1 MNYKSI
7 RKHPQYEENPFVE
20 NAIREIEITKRT
32 KVQRATNQS
41 VIQHVVNQDGELTG
55 HTAFLQYIEV
65 DEEKFAKIYLS
76 QFASFWELSKPA
88 IRVFGYIITMIKPNQ
103 DRFIFRMDEALK
115 HTKYT
120 HENSILTGLSNLV
133 ECKIIARTRYDWE
146 YFINPLVAFNG
157 NRVTFAKTYV
167 KKRKSPDPAQLP
179 LWEGVEENFERLK
192 S

>member
-7 RKHPQYEENPFVE
+7 RQHPQYEENPFIE
-20 NAIREIEITKRT
+20 NAIKEIEITKRT

-120 HENSILTGLSNLV
+120 HENSILTGLSSLV

-167 KKRKSPDPAQLP
+167 KKKKSPDPAQLP
-179 LWEGVEENFERLK
+179 LWETIETDFNK
-192 S
+192 K

>member
-65 DEEKFAKIYLS
+65 DEEK
-76 QFASFWELSKPA
+76 
-88 IRVFGYIITMIKPNQ
+88 V
-103 DRFIFRMDEALK
+103 
-115 HTKYT
+115 
-120 HENSILTGLSNLV
+120 
-133 ECKIIARTRYDWE
+133 C
-146 YFINPLVAFNG
+146 
-157 NRVTFAKTYV
+157 
-167 KKRKSPDPAQLP
+167 
-179 LWEGVEENFERLK
+179 
-192 S
+192 

>member
-1 MNYKSI
+1 MK
-7 RKHPQYEENPFVE
+7 K
-20 NAIREIEITKRT
+20 
-32 KVQRATNQS
+32 
-41 VIQHVVNQDGELTG
+41 
-55 HTAFLQYIEV
+55 
-65 DEEKFAKIYLS
+65 KFAKIYLS
-76 QFASFWELSKPA
+76 QFAAFWELSKPA

-167 KKRKSPDPAQLP
+167 KKK
-179 LWEGVEENFERLK
+179 VT
-192 S
+192 